1 MRFIKVVFTTAI
13 VLLGI
18 VFIIEN
24 LEMLNRV
31 IKVKLD
37 LYFLQLESPDIHLW
51 VIILFCF
58 FLGVFTASLYGVYE
72 IITQRRTIRQ
82 LQHNLELLAQEIKL
96 AGAGAEISAGSKTSD
111 NSPKADDFK
120 EGD

>member
-1 MRFIKVVFTTAI
+1 MRFIKVVLTTAI

-37 LYFLQLESPDIHLW
+37 LYFLQQESPDIHLW
-51 VIILFCF
+51 VMILFCF

-72 IITQRRTIRQ
+72 IIAQRRTIRQ

-96 AGAGAEISAGSKTSD
+96 AGAPAAAPGSPESPAGPQS
-111 NSPKADDFK
+111 
-120 EGD
+120 E